1 MISTVK
7 KFQHHPAIMND
18 VTFQEVLTQCQRE
31 RDDVAFVKWCAF
43 RELVPALEPEPICK
57 CGHRM
62 KLQRSK
68 KNKDG
73 VCFRCNSCNARR
85 SVRRDCW
92 MAESN
97 LTIRQLAMLLAC
109 WCSEKS
115 ITDTCELVDTNRV
128 TVMEKFREFRDYAEQ

>member
-1 MISTVK
+1 
-7 KFQHHPAIMND
+7 
-18 VTFQEVLTQCQRE
+18 
-31 RDDVAFVKWCAF
+31 
-43 RELVPALEPEPICK
+43 
-57 CGHRM
+57 
-62 KLQRSK
+62 
-68 KNKDG
+68 
-73 VCFRCNSCNARR
+73 
-85 SVRRDCW
+85 